1 MKTHTNLAEEIYTY
15 EKRKSNVTLMIA
27 VLLILCTVI
36 ALEVYN
42 TIHAEQF
49 IQLRQENK

>member
-1 MKTHTNLAEEIYTY
+1 MKTNFQDEIYSY
-15 EKRKSNVTLMIA
+15 ERRKSNWTLSIT
-27 VLLILCTVI
+27 VLLILGTVI